1 MVYDVVKLLLL
12 LTIGNRSILVHGCSC
27 TDADLIEDSQISNN
41 GAKLFQSAAGWESK
55 FQQDYSEMEYVQ
67 MLTMKPIVILSH

>member
-12 LTIGNRSILVHGCSC
+12 LTIGNRSVLVHACSC

-41 GAKLFQSAAGWESK
+41 GA
-55 FQQDYSEMEYVQ
+55 
-67 MLTMKPIVILSH
+67 